1 MPAYLPYCK
10 ISINLLSNN
19 HCLDYYGIVK
29 WWFSNANIFSAYISW
44 NSINNNCLSSA
55 IYLFWDIIYTG
66 KGRINDSFIFS
77 LLAFW
82 VISCC
87 LSNLQWCSTK
97 FFFFLLLASLWI
109 YVFWYVWCASIQ
121 CSHCSLCNK
130 LFILE

>member
-1 MPAYLPYCK
+1 MMPAYLPNCK

-29 WWFSNANIFSAYISW
+29 WWFSNANIFSAFISC

-55 IYLFWDIIYTG
+55 LYLLWDIIYTR

-77 LLAFW
+77 LLIFW

-87 LSNLQWCSTK
+87 LTNLQWCSTK
-97 FFFFLLLASLWI
+97 LFFFAFSIIMNLCIFICLMCFNPMQSLFF
-109 YVFWYVWCASIQ
+109 V
-121 CSHCSLCNK
+121 
-130 LFILE
+130 